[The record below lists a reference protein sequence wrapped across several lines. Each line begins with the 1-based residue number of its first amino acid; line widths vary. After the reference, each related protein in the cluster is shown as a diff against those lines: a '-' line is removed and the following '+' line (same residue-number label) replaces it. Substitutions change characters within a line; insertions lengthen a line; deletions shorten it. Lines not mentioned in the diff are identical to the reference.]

1 MIFSLDANVFPVQV
15 FASDADAG
23 VNAEISYSILSG
35 NTGAIFSIN
44 ASSGALYVEKGEE
57 LDYGKQSY
65 YTLGIQA
72 QDGEYKY
79 SPVRSDGGGGGGLEV
94 VVVVLSLSSLLSLLL
109 LLL

>member
-44 ASSGALYVEKGEE
+44 ASSGALYVEKEQ
-57 LDYGKQSY
+57 LDYRKQSY

-79 SPVRSDGGGGGGLEV
+79 SPLRGMGESWM
-94 VVVVLSLSSLLSLLL
+94 
-109 LLL
+109 